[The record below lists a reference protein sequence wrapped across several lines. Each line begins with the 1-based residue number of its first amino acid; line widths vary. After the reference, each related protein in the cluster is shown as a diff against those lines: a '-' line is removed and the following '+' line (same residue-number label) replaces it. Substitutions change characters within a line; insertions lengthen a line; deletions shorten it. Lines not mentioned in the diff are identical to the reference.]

1 LNDAALLLEVM
12 AGKDEFDSTV
22 STRPVEKYSEFAP
35 KNSLKIA
42 VLKEASELE
51 GMDNEI
57 REAIDQQIEQLRSAQ
72 HTVETVSFPYLEQMV
87 PTYYVLTTAEASSNL
102 SRFDGVHY
110 GYRAPEAKGVEDTY
124 KKSRSNGFG
133 PEVKRRIMAGTFV
146 LSHGYYDA
154 YYTKAQKVRRVLRDK
169 TEEILREYDVIL
181 TPSTPSTAFALNS
194 VKDPIQMY
202 LQDIFTVHANLTG
215 HPAISLPLG
224 KHSNGMPFGIQLM
237 GSAFGE
243 KDLFSI
249 ASLFVNNTQDA

>member
-1 LNDAALLLEVM
+1 
-12 AGKDEFDSTV
+12 
-22 STRPVEKYSEFAP
+22 
-35 KNSLKIA
+35 
-42 VLKEASELE
+42 
-51 GMDNEI
+51 
-57 REAIDQQIEQLRSAQ
+57 
-72 HTVETVSFPYLEQMV
+72 
-87 PTYYVLTTAEASSNL
+87 
-102 SRFDGVHY
+102 
-110 GYRAPEAKGVEDTY
+110 
-124 KKSRSNGFG
+124 
-133 PEVKRRIMAGTFV
+133 
-146 LSHGYYDA
+146 
-154 YYTKAQKVRRVLRDK
+154 VRRVLRDK

-181 TPSTPSTAFALNS
+181 TPSTPSTAFALDS